1 MRAHNPPGRKYQG
14 KICMNYFTTLNIESG
29 KPRVEGAKQLLLG
42 QLAIARRQG
51 VKVIKLIHGYGS
63 SGKGGALRT
72 ELRKMLSGMREVRT
86 IAGEDFG
93 IFDAATRDLIAKY
106 PDLRRD
112 SDLNKSNP
120 GITMIVLP

>member
-1 MRAHNPPGRKYQG
+1 
-14 KICMNYFTTLNIESG
+14 MNYFTTLNIESG
-29 KPRVEGAKQLLLG
+29 KPRVEGAKQLLMG

-63 SGKGGALRT
+63 SGKGGVLRT
-72 ELRKMLSGMREVRT
+72 ELRKMLSGMREVKT
-86 IAGEDFG
+86 IEGEDFG

-120 GITMIVLP
+120 GITMIVLL